1 MASAAQTLNEAFDLI
16 ENGDLSAAR
25 QLLETIRDDA
35 QDDPDFWW
43 IYAHATE
50 DADQG
55 RAALRRVLELDYEYP
70 DARDLAQRIGVDVPT
85 PAPDAQMA
93 TTRPIDAPAPGN
105 LPDLPKA
112 DPAAVPDTVNPADEP
127 ADTSSDNRN
136 ALFIAIIVILLLIIS
151 GYLALQALGIIGD
164 DTDPT
169 PTPAP
174 TEIVGVAT
182 PVPIIPTTPPEI
194 EATEAVTDEATEAVT
209 DEATEAV
216 TDEATEAVTD
226 EATEAVTDEPA
237 DPTDTPTDPTSTATA
252 VDASAQAASD
262 DELATALAEFNV
274 PDAGVTSDETSL
286 GNTLIITVC
295 TTPGP
300 AASSTI
306 GEIADTLTDFELDET
321 YEAIGFAITNCDDDA
336 VFNLLGISRDV
347 YDSFVAGEI
356 TLQDLRASLRPI

>member
-25 QLLETIRDDA
+25 QLLDTIRDDA

-55 RAALRRVLELDYEYP
+55 RVALRRVLELDYEYP

-85 PAPDAQMA
+85 PAPDAQMT

-112 DPAAVPDTVNPADEP
+112 DLAAVPDTVNSADEP

-136 ALFIAIIVILLLIIS
+136 ALFIAIIVILLLIIG

-164 DTDPT
+164 DPDPT

-194 EATEAVTDEATEAVT
+194 
-209 DEATEAV
+209 
-216 TDEATEAVTD
+216 EATEAVTD

-262 DELATALAEFNV
+262 DELATALAEFDV
-274 PDAGVTSDETSL
+274 PDAGVTSDETRL

-347 YDSFVAGEI
+347 YDSFVAGGI